1 MLRVIILIA
10 LLAAA
15 LGYAFWRG
23 GGPERAIASLW
34 LFLIVADPV
43 LHHAVPLRYHMVDTG
58 HLFIDLTGS
67 LVALIIALAAY
78 RFWPL
83 IVAVL
88 QFLPMLA
95 HLARAVDIEMHP
107 SAYLVMQV
115 ASYWLLAPIL
125 VLGTWSH
132 YRRVQEFG
140 TDPDWQHRFGIPL
153 RK

>member
-1 MLRVIILIA
+1 MLRVIILIV
-10 LLAAA
+10 LLTAA

-23 GGPERAIASLW
+23 GAPERAIAALW
-34 LFLIVADPV
+34 LILVIADPM
-43 LHHAVPLRYHMVDTG
+43 LHHVVPVRYHMVDTG
-58 HLFIDLTGS
+58 HLLIDLTGS
-67 LVALIIALAAY
+67 IGAFIIALAAY

-88 QFLPMLA
+88 QFLPILA
-95 HLARAVDIEMHP
+95 HVSRAVDIEMHP

-132 YRRVQEFG
+132 HRRVRESG
-140 TDPDWQHRFGIPL
+140 SDPDWHHRFGLPL
-153 RK
+153 RN